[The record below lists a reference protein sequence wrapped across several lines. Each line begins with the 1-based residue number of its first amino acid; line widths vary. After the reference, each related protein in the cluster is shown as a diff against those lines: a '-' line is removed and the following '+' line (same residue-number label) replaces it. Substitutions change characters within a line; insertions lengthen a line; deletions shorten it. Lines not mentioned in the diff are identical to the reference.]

1 MSTMKRKNSD
11 SHSPRSSKSP
21 RSLISPSA
29 KRLSKR
35 QKIDSSSQPKL
46 DSFFFSVKGK
56 SGGDVDKKSE
66 CTAALLS
73 SSSSVETQFQMK
85 NLYIRLVKNEV
96 EIRMKEMAN
105 ETKNGEKKRR
115 SKVILKYDN
124 GDDDGD
130 DDDLV
135 DDKENIPVVK
145 KRLTVKMPFHF
156 GAKSKKG
163 RVKDRAKFLG
173 GESEEKDE
181 TKKMPNGKGE
191 SGKGESGKGES
202 VKGESGDGKTETSA
216 DGEQQLDE
224 NGNVKPKSTKNEDNS
239 DSESDD
245 SDDDDDDIVKRREKN
260 LLDNQRM
267 LKEMM
272 ASFDDKCLFKPA
284 SMRRTSLPSTK
295 ASREDM
301 IERRKSLQ
309 KRRQSFAVVALQAN
323 RKSPPRT
330 RSKGVDGEHAAG
342 LKDEETSLRR
352 RIDYNE
358 NLKVYFTEDDEDDR
372 EAEGVVKP
380 EATRRRY
387 STKRSL
393 PHVILP
399 VEEVTASLL
408 SKIST
413 AVLEKVYDPINGTSC
428 HQCRQKTK
436 DTKTCCRAPDCFG
449 VRGQFCGVCLKNRY
463 GENAADAL
471 LDPDWKC
478 PPCRGICNCSIC
490 RSRSGRCP
498 TGILF
503 QHAEALG
510 YKSVHHFLAKKGEE
524 GEVEEEGE
532 DSEKKE

>member
-29 KRLSKR
+29 KRISKR
-35 QKIDSSSQPKL
+35 RKIDSSSQPKL
-46 DSFFFSVKGK
+46 ESFSFSVKGK
-56 SGGDVDKKSE
+56 SGGDVEEKAE
-66 CTAALLS
+66 GTAAVL
-73 SSSSVETQFQMK
+73 SSSSVEDQFQMK

-105 ETKNGEKKRR
+105 ETKNGAKEGR

-124 GDDDGD
+124 GDDDDYD
-130 DDDLV
+130 DDDDDYV
-135 DDKENIPVVK
+135 DDKENIPVIK

-156 GAKSKKG
+156 GAKSKNG
-163 RVKDRAKFLG
+163 RVNDRAKFLE
-173 GESEEKDE
+173 GESEEEDE
-181 TKKMPNGKGE
+181 TKMPDGKGE
-191 SGKGESGKGES
+191 SA
-202 VKGESGDGKTETSA
+202 KGESGDGKTETSA

-224 NGNVKPKSTKNEDNS
+224 NGNVKPKSAKNEDNS

-358 NLKVYFTEDDEDDR
+358 NLKV
-372 EAEGVVKP
+372 
-380 EATRRRY
+380 
-387 STKRSL
+387 
-393 PHVILP
+393 
-399 VEEVTASLL
+399 
-408 SKIST
+408 
-413 AVLEKVYDPINGTSC
+413 
-428 HQCRQKTK
+428 
-436 DTKTCCRAPDCFG
+436 
-449 VRGQFCGVCLKNRY
+449 CLKVC
-463 GENAADAL
+463 A
-471 LDPDWKC
+471 
-478 PPCRGICNCSIC
+478 
-490 RSRSGRCP
+490 
-498 TGILF
+498 
-503 QHAEALG
+503 
-510 YKSVHHFLAKKGEE
+510 
-524 GEVEEEGE
+524 
-532 DSEKKE
+532 